1 MAKAAKKPE
10 TQAQEAEPQ
19 SAPETLHNDP
29 DAMRSALAERIKSQA
44 IFLRDS
50 EVSKRSH
57 WAAIGADLL
66 IARESSLSNQDFGAW
81 ILASGISKMPG
92 LDTAAARSDVIWLAE
107 YPDRAAKI
115 GEETSGPRHI
125 RQKWRALFASS
136 CQVEADALAILDSVD
151 DPDIEA
157 AADGVAEK
165 TGCTQVDA
173 FAEIKRLIEIA
184 QDEGE
189 PDIAAS
195 VAKALPKLKKALQA
209 AADAGITH
217 DMLCTNAGGV
227 WGGFFAWSHQPPP
240 STMAEALHLAKAL
253 ANDEGVS
260 FKDFIS
266 AAGEV
271 FTE

>member
-1 MAKAAKKPE
+1 MAKAAKKTE
-10 TQAQEAEPQ
+10 TQPQESAPY

-29 DAMRSALAERIKSQA
+29 DAMRSALAQRIKAQA
-44 IFLRDS
+44 AFLRDS
-50 EVSKRSH
+50 EVSKRSQ

-66 IARESSLSNQDFGAW
+66 TAREACLSTQEFGAW
-81 ILASGISKMPG
+81 IHASGIGAMPG
-92 LDTAAARSDVIWLAE
+92 LDTAASRSDVIWLAE

-115 GEETSGPRHI
+115 DESISGPRYI
-125 RQKWRALFASS
+125 RQKWRSLFATS
-136 CQVEADALAILDSVD
+136 CQVEADALAILDAVE
-151 DPDIEA
+151 DPDVEA

-165 TGCTQVDA
+165 TGCTQADA

-209 AADAGITH
+209 AADAGVTH
-217 DMLCTNAGGV
+217 DMLCINAGGV
-227 WGGFFAWSHQPPP
+227 WGGFFSWSHKPAP
-240 STMAEALHLAKAL
+240 SNAQEAMGVAASTAK
-253 ANDEGVS
+253 DEGLS

-266 AAGEV
+266 MAGEV
-271 FTE
+271 FTA